1 MHFNEK
7 LRLARLSKHLTQTQ
21 LAELTNLTLRTIQN
35 YELGYR
41 MPKKRST
48 YKSLASALGIS
59 EEVLTDPSATFF
71 LRPTEHYKNIGP
83 GQAMIIV
90 DELKTMW
97 SSDEMDENE
106 MDSVMQAL
114 QEAYWESKKR
124 RNGITS

>member
-41 MPKKRST
+41 MPKKKST
-48 YKSLASALGIS
+48 STSLSSALGIS
-59 EEVLTDPSATFF
+59 EEVLTDPNATFS
-71 LRPTEHYKNIGP
+71 LRPTEHYKHSGP

-97 SSDEMDENE
+97 SNDEMDENE

-114 QEAYWESKKR
+114 QEAYWESKR
-124 RNGITS
+124 RRK

>member
-48 YKSLASALGIS
+48 YSSLAAALGIS
-59 EEVLTDPSATFF
+59 EEVLTDSSATFT
-71 LRPTEHYKNIGP
+71 LRPTEHYKHSGP
-83 GQAMIIV
+83 GQAMFIV

-114 QEAYWESKKR
+114 QEAYWESKRGR
-124 RNGITS
+124 RK

>member
-41 MPKKRST
+41 MPKKKST
-48 YKSLASALGIS
+48 STSLSSALGIS
-59 EEVLTDPSATFF
+59 EEVLTDPNATFS
-71 LRPTEHYKNIGP
+71 LRPTEHYKHSGP

-97 SSDEMDENE
+97 SSDEMDESE

-124 RNGITS
+124 RK

>member
-1 MHFNEK
+1 MHFSEK

-41 MPKKRST
+41 MPKKKST
-48 YKSLASALGIS
+48 FTSLSSALGIS
-59 EEVLTDPSATFF
+59 EEVLTDPNATFI
-71 LRPTEHYKNIGP
+71 LLPTEHYKHSGP
-83 GQAMIIV
+83 GQAMLIV

-97 SSDEMDENE
+97 SSDDMDESEMDA
-106 MDSVMQAL
+106 VMQAL

-124 RNGITS
+124 RK

>member
-1 MHFNEK
+1 MDK
-7 LRLARLSKHLTQTQ
+7 LFSPLLPSTTSFSFTKH
-21 LAELTNLTLRTIQN
+21 
-35 YELGYR
+35 
-41 MPKKRST
+41 S
-48 YKSLASALGIS
+48 
-59 EEVLTDPSATFF
+59 
-71 LRPTEHYKNIGP
+71 GP

-124 RNGITS
+124 RNGVNP